1 MYAYWTVYTLGKAF
15 CPHPIQRNNDIH
27 ILNMVYELSHSIEH
41 PWKTSIWCGLGIHLL
56 TQCFHFLYA
65 FKKMQERPR
74 KYSTLCVIHIFF
86 FFCLDLA
93 GKDLEAVQI
102 TPVASERETS
112 YIVFSN
118 EVEIHSPLEEMPSG
132 AAIFFEFKHYK
143 PKKGITS
150 TRCFS
155 FMEMDEVKPGKSF
168 LEMWVSCYVMFVY
181 STSLAPSH
189 IYVFATKINANVC
202 YS

>member
-1 MYAYWTVYTLGKAF
+1 M
-15 CPHPIQRNNDIH
+15 H
-27 ILNMVYELSHSIEH
+27 ILLNSFR
-41 PWKTSIWCGLGIHLL
+41 PDLL
-56 TQCFHFLYA
+56 
-65 FKKMQERPR
+65 
-74 KYSTLCVIHIFF
+74 
-86 FFCLDLA
+86 

-112 YIVFSN
+112 YIVFGN

-168 LEMWVSCYVMFVY
+168 LEMWVSNYNY
-181 STSLAPSH
+181 STYLCHVCLTTHFTS
-189 IYVFATKINANVC
+189 ANNV
-202 YS
+202 